1 MSDKGLLANKR
12 VLVVDD
18 EKDVLDLIE
27 ELLPMCEVVKAASIE
42 QAAELLENR
51 FFDLAVLDIMGVDG
65 YKLLEIATRQ
75 EITAVMLTA
84 NALSP
89 EDTIKSFKKGAAYYI
104 PKENMSEIASYLT
117 EVLEDKDKGRNP
129 MARWLDKWVSFYDRR
144 FGPDWKNKDKEFWE
158 NFPDWY

>member
-27 ELLPMCEVVKAASIE
+27 ELLPMCEVVKAASFE

-158 NFPDWY
+158 NFPDWD